1 MISIKKLATVGAA
14 AGLLAAS
21 ALPVLAD
28 DELEVEQENK
38 AYVRNDVDSEA
49 NTGKNDIGGGRFVLM
64 STGNATSY
72 VDVSTTANKNVAIV
86 EDCDCFDELEVEQ
99 ENKAYVRNDVD
110 SEANTGKNDIGG
122 GRGVIMRTGDA
133 FSCPTVT
140 NVVNKNVAVVGD

>member
-1 MISIKKLATVGAA
+1 
-14 AGLLAAS
+14 
-21 ALPVLAD
+21 
-28 DELEVEQENK
+28 
-38 AYVRNDVDSEA
+38 
-49 NTGKNDIGGGRFVLM
+49 M

-122 GRGVIMRTGDA
+122 GRVVIMRTGDA
-133 FSCPTVT
+133 FSWPTVT

>member
-49 NTGKNDIGGGRFVLM
+49 NTGKNDIGGGRV
-64 STGNATSY
+64 
-72 VDVSTTANKNVAIV
+72 
-86 EDCDCFDELEVEQ
+86 
-99 ENKAYVRNDVD
+99 
-110 SEANTGKNDIGG
+110 
-122 GRGVIMRTGDA
+122 VIMRTGDA
-133 FSCPTVT
+133 FSWPTVT